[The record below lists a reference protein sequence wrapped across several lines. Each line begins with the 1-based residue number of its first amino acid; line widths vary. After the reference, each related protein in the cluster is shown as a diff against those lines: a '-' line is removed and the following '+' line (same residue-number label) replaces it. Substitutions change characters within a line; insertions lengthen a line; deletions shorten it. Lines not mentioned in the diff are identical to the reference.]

1 VNVLGLPVEVVT
13 VHVTAVQVI
22 AVQVSLLTA
31 QVITSPET
39 TLHVFT
45 PQVKSTTFHVAFFA
59 ASSAAILA
67 SSFNILAVLINIM
80 NTYPLNSI
88 LVGLI
93 SFIIQASFNA
103 RRCLS

>member
-1 VNVLGLPVEVVT
+1 LLT
-13 VHVTAVQVI
+13 VHVP
-22 AVQVSLLTA
+22 LLTV

-39 TLHVFT
+39 TLHVITPHVIT

-67 SSFNILAVLINIM
+67 CSFNRLPVLINIM

-103 RRCLS
+103 

>member
-1 VNVLGLPVEVVT
+1 VT
-13 VHVTAVQVI
+13 VQVAVVQVL
-22 AVQVSLLTA
+22 LLTF

-39 TLHVFT
+39 TLHVT
-45 PQVKSTTFHVAFFA
+45 TVQLAVVQVLLLTVQVKSVTFHVAFFA

-67 SSFNILAVLINIM
+67 CSFNRLPVLINIM

-103 RRCLS
+103 